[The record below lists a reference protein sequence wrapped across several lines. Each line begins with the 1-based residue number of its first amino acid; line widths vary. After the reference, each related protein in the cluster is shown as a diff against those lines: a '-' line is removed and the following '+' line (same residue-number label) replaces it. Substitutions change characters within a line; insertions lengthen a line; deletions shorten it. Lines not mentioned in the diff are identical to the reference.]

1 MTGRHVNKFSQPVAC
16 PQPTDILL
24 YLCTLF
30 FIQYSAD
37 DCLLGFQ
44 DNEQGIGVT
53 VADARFM
60 KPLDTDLIRD
70 LVASHDVLITVS
82 HEWAKPH

>member
-1 MTGRHVNKFSQPVAC
+1 MFSFGISS
-16 PQPTDILL
+16 DH
-24 YLCTLF
+24 LF
-30 FIQYSAD
+30 W
-37 DCLLGFQ
+37 FQ

-70 LVASHDVLITVS
+70 LVAAHDVLITVS
-82 HEWAKPH
+82 DRRVLRY

>member
-1 MTGRHVNKFSQPVAC
+1 MFVASQGEEHG
-16 PQPTDILL
+16 L
-24 YLCTLF
+24 
-30 FIQYSAD
+30 
-37 DCLLGFQ
+37 
-44 DNEQGIGVT
+44 GVT

-82 HEWAKPH
+82 FASEPLHFIFET